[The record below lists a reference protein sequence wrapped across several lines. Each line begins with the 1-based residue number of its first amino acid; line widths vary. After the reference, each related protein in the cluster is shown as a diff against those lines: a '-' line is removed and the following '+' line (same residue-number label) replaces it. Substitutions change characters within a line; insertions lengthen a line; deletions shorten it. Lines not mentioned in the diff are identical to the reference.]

1 MTVMKHG
8 CLSLVYV
15 RSLKENDL
23 PSRFTSEAESKKQKV
38 SKSSDR
44 KQEVIPEG
52 SGQMFI
58 KRCITGQGDA
68 SVSKV
73 FATQIQGLELR
84 FPISILES

>member
-1 MTVMKHG
+1 MSG
-8 CLSLVYV
+8 LSRRMIFLQDILQKQ
-15 RSLKENDL
+15 SPKGKKCQNQE
-23 PSRFTSEAESKKQKV
+23 TESKK
-38 SKSSDR
+38 SS
-44 KQEVIPEG
+44 PEG